1 MKKRRVAAI
10 VAMDEGRIIGKNGA
24 LPWHLPEDLA
34 HFKALTSGHVVVM
47 GRKTWESLPPKF
59 RPLPGRV
66 NVVVSRTPR
75 DLQLPS
81 GVYGAGSIDDAL
93 VIADRVTDVDRIV
106 WIIGGAEIYKNAL
119 PLCDELHL
127 TLVSGN
133 HDGDASLPPFEDH
146 FQEVSSSAAERCA
159 FKVFRK
165 R

>member
-1 MKKRRVAAI
+1 MTKRRVAAI

-75 DLQLPS
+75 DLELPN
-81 GVYGAGSIDDAL
+81 GVYAAGSIGEAL
-93 VIADRVTDVDRIV
+93 VTADRVADVGRIV

-127 TLVSGN
+127 TLVSGT
-133 HDGDASLPPFEDH
+133 HEGDARLPPFEEE
-146 FQEVSSSAAERCA
+146 FEEVSSSGAERCA